1 MGRSFGSGIDVSNDT
16 AISLLMHVHGIWW
29 QNTVSFGRAS
39 RYGVLDQNT
48 MGTHAARCRG
58 CLKCTSRMWV
68 HQNCRS
74 VHLCTFQAAISR
86 TYSYK
91 TGSQGTRTVSAR
103 RRCTHCLR
111 NTPDLSQNT
120 EMDNTFE
127 FHGTHKGLNYY

>member
-74 VHLCTFQAAISR
+74 VHLCTFRAAISR
-86 TYSYK
+86 PGAPNRFTRGANRF
-91 TGSQGTRTVSAR
+91 GSAVMYAPPREHA
-103 RRCTHCLR
+103 
-111 NTPDLSQNT
+111 
-120 EMDNTFE
+120 E
-127 FHGTHKGLNYY
+127 